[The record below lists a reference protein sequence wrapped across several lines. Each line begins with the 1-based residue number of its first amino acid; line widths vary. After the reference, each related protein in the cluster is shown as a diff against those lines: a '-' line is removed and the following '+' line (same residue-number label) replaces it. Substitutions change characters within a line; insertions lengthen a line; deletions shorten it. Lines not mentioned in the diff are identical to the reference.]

1 MDRGGKQA
9 LTDAE
14 RRDAFA
20 RLFAQHDRWLFA
32 YLVSLLGSAAHA
44 EEVFQEVC
52 VVLWRECETF
62 QLGTDFVKWVSVI
75 AHNQVHRFR
84 RQQKRVGPQLSD
96 LAVDMLAE
104 DAVERA
110 DLLGI
115 ATRCAGPLLGKT
127 AELRSPAGAHVL
139 RRCAHE
145 LQNGGGRFGPAREY
159 GLQSPEPNPQ
169 GALRV
174 HRANDFGG
182 GSQLMSTD
190 AESNLMRLVGAI
202 CDGTITTAEAGAIGF
217 APDERSSG
225 TRLLQQLR
233 FHARRVVFSACR
245 AGC

>member
-1 MDRGGKQA
+1 VDGGSKQT

-32 YLVSLLGSAAHA
+32 YLVSLLSNAAHA

-52 VVLWRECETF
+52 VVLWREYETF

-110 DLLGI
+110 DLLESRRDALG
-115 ATRCAGPLLGKT
+115 RCLEKLPNTDRQLVRTCYADARTNFKT
-127 AELRSPAGAHVL
+127 AAEDL
-139 RRCAHE
+139 
-145 LQNGGGRFGPAREY
+145 GRPVNTVYKALNRIRKALYDCIERTISVE
-159 GLQSPEPNPQ
+159 GLN
-169 GALRV
+169 
-174 HRANDFGG
+174 
-182 GSQLMSTD
+182 
-190 AESNLMRLVGAI
+190 
-202 CDGTITTAEAGAIGF
+202 
-217 APDERSSG
+217 
-225 TRLLQQLR
+225 
-233 FHARRVVFSACR
+233 
-245 AGC
+245 